1 MSPESYPRGGLV
13 IVSDAPMK
21 IAIAGCGNIATP
33 YASDLKTYPEI
44 VLAGAFDV
52 DHARAQAFAA
62 EHGCAAYGSY
72 DDLLADPDIG
82 LIVNLT
88 SFQAH
93 YTISAAALN
102 AGKHV
107 YSEKPLAL
115 TYADACAL
123 RDLAASKG
131 LRLGCSPFTLMGE
144 APQTMWREVRAGRLG
159 AVRAIY
165 AEVNHGRIETWHPA
179 PQAFYEVG
187 PLFDVGVYPLA
198 IVTAVF
204 GAARRV
210 TAYGTTL
217 LSERQTKDG
226 KPFRVGSPDFVVS
239 ILELASGAVV
249 RLTTNFYVEGSTRQ
263 GEGLELHGDAGSLY
277 LPSWFSADG
286 EVFYAPFKGEYTL
299 VPLVREAAPDAH
311 WGKGVHDMV
320 LALREGRPHRCSAE
334 QATHLTEILEAVSQ
348 SIASGQPV
356 ALESTFTPPAPMGWA
371 G

>member
-1 MSPESYPRGGLV
+1 M
-13 IVSDAPMK
+13 SDAPMK
-21 IAIAGCGNIATP
+21 IAIAGCGNIATR

-44 VLAGAFDV
+44 TLAGVFDV
-52 DHARAQAFAA
+52 DHARAAAFGA
-62 EHGCAAYGSY
+62 EHGAAAYASY

-82 LIVNLT
+82 LVVNLT

-93 YTISAAALN
+93 YAITAAALN

-123 RDLAASKG
+123 RDLATSKG

-144 APQTMWREVRAGRLG
+144 ALQTMWREVRAGRLG
-159 AVRAIY
+159 NVRVVY

-179 PQAFYEVG
+179 PEAFYEVG
-187 PLFDVGVYPLA
+187 PLFDVGVYPLVV
-198 IVTAVF
+198 VTAVF

-210 TAYGTTL
+210 LAYGTTL
-217 LSERQTKDG
+217 LPERQTKDG
-226 KPFRVGSPDFVVS
+226 RPFAVGKPDFVVAL
-239 ILELASGAVV
+239 LELASGVVV

-263 GEGLELHGDAGSLY
+263 GEGLELHGDAGSLH

-286 EVFYAPFKGEYTL
+286 EVFYAPFKGEYAA
-299 VPLVREAAPDAH
+299 VPLVRPAESEAH
-311 WGKGVHDMV
+311 WGKGAHDMV

-356 ALESTFTPPAPMGWA
+356 MLESTFAPPQPMGWA
-371 G
+371 E